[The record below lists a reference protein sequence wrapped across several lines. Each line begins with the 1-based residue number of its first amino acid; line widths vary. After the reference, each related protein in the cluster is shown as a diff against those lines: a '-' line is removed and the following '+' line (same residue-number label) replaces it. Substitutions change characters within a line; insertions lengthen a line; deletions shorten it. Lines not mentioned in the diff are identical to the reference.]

1 MDTKRANLLV
11 RRFRAGYIAEQEI
24 QDFCNF
30 SEISRQVQTG
40 PLEDVPAALKTS
52 RENFQRFVALVSD
65 DLYSEV
71 RLLDPTTKLEFAYQ
85 HRKIMSKVRLLK
97 ASAFEDGSGI

>member
-11 RRFRAGYIAEQEI
+11 RRFRAGYKAEQDI

-30 SEISRQVQTG
+30 SDLSRQVQTG
-40 PLEDVPAALKTS
+40 PLEDVPAVLKIS
-52 RENFQRFVALVSD
+52 RENFQRFAAMVSD
-65 DLYSEV
+65 DLYAEV

-85 HRKIMSKVRLLK
+85 HRKIMSKVQLLK
-97 ASAFEDGSGI
+97 PSFEDGSGI